1 MTPHQIKL
9 VQNSFAQVAPIAT
22 IAADLFYGRLF
33 EIAPMVRRMFPQD
46 MTEQKK
52 KLMTMLGMVVSG
64 LTKLDALVPAVR
76 ALGKR
81 HATYDVH
88 EEHFAPVGAALLW
101 TLEQGL
107 GDDFT
112 PEVKEAWATAYGV
125 LSKVMIEAM
134 AEERLAA

>member
-46 MTEQKK
+46 MTDQKK
-52 KLMTMLGMVVSG
+52 KLMTMLVMVVSG